1 MTTNQDADKK
11 NIPVKG
17 NGSVR
22 CLSDNV
28 REAMEKYFDDLEG
41 HEPQDLYDLFLTQVE
56 KPLFEKVMKHT
67 GGNVSRASQLL
78 GLNRATLR
86 NRLKKYD
93 IG

>member
-1 MTTNQDADKK
+1 MTANNDTGKK
-11 NIPVKG
+11 SVPVKG

-56 KPLFEKVMKHT
+56 KPLFEKVMHHT
-67 GGNVSRASQLL
+67 GGNVSRAAQLL

>member
-11 NIPVKG
+11 TVPVKG

-41 HEPQDLYDLFLTQVE
+41 HEPRDLYDLFLSQVE

-67 GGNVSRASQLL
+67 EGNVSRASQLL

>member
-1 MTTNQDADKK
+1 MTFGRDTDKK
-11 NIPVKG
+11 SEPVKG

-56 KPLFEKVMKHT
+56 KPLFEKVMDHT
-67 GGNVSRASQLL
+67 GGNVSRAAQLL